1 MASTL
6 ITAPSEH
13 SFTRN
18 PIWVTIES
26 DLFTGSAGAYVP
38 SEDNLSCR
46 LEVWRDTD
54 SGEEMLLRTKAPYST
69 IDKRATFDISGAL
82 RRDTAYLPSD
92 VSIGIS
98 GASPYYDEAV
108 GLTDVYRIRHADQYG
123 SPVEP
128 ETLTVEGDYLAIQGG
143 LPADAIQDI
152 NWAASAIALHSY
164 FYLRNSAFIFR
175 KPVSKMQPDWIYFV
189 GLVTDDFRVV
199 VTIAYDDGTT
209 DEYNSTL
216 MDITADT
223 GYWVQSGYN
232 QLKVDTN
239 ADPDKTVIGYN
250 VSIIRVTGMQ
260 NVFTAFYVID
270 DVSPSWEHCI
280 LMENGMGGYESVR
293 MKGITRHGHDVER
306 EEVQLTRWSDFST
319 STGEFKKLRT
329 AGSPLFNM
337 HTGHYP
343 VYYLEHLRQLLH
355 GDVWAIDTELVLLN
369 DYRFKKMRVLSTS
382 LGDFRSSVPGA
393 NGITLSLRH
402 AWNDTGFNVY

>member
-6 ITAPSEH
+6 ITAPPEH
-13 SFTRN
+13 AFTRT

-46 LEVWRDTD
+46 LEVWRD
-54 SGEEMLLRTKAPYST
+54 GVMILRTKAPYST

-82 RRDTAYLPSD
+82 RRDTAFLPSD
-92 VSIGIS
+92 ASIGIS
-98 GASPYYDEAV
+98 GSDPLYAEAV
-108 GLTDVYRIRHADQYG
+108 LLTDVYSIKHADQYG
-123 SPVEP
+123 SPVVA
-128 ETLTVEGDYLAIQGG
+128 ETLTEEGDYLAIQGG

-164 FYLRNSAFIFR
+164 FYLRNSSFIFR

-189 GLVTDDFRVV
+189 GLVTDDFQVV

-209 DEYNSTL
+209 DEYDSTL
-216 MDITADT
+216 MAITADT
-223 GYWVQSGYN
+223 GYWLQSGYN

-239 ADPDKTVIGYN
+239 ADPAKTVIGYS

-280 LMENGMGGYESVR
+280 LMANGMGGYESVR
-293 MKGITRHGHDVER
+293 MKGVTRHGHDVER
-306 EEVQLTRWSDFST
+306 ESFQRTRWNDFSIAK
-319 STGEFKKLRT
+319 GEFQDLRVK
-329 AGSPLFNM
+329 GSPTFNV

-355 GDVWAIDTELVLLN
+355 ANLWAIDTDLVLLN
-369 DYRFKKMRVLSTS
+369 EYRFKKLRVLSTS

-393 NGITLSLRH
+393 NGISLAYRH
-402 AWNDTGFNVY
+402 AWDDDGFNIY